1 MANFLKPKQHRA
13 EIAQEMASR
22 EEDLAAELGFDS
34 DEFDDDDDAR
44 SSSDDSDSDEEGGKS
59 GGVNFMEYLGLQKS
73 LREATE
79 NKTKL
84 HRALQETQK
93 DLRETRRK
101 LNQSEQR
108 NRMQRAIFEQAHE
121 KKLQDKDNMIDSLRL
136 SLEELDE
143 GGQKTE
149 GLLKMVAQIT
159 DLTNEKKEY
168 FEKAEL
174 AAADLALAREE
185 VQALESEHATAAAAK
200 DAEIKELQD
209 QLDPVKLAKAGG
221 AAASNALDNEE
232 IDRLRNEA
240 AELRAK
246 LRDAEFAAAS
256 AAASSGGTGSGGS
269 GGSGG
274 VSSEEAARFKSEIEA
289 LQRKNEDLR
298 EDLCVAKSQAAKLQ
312 ALSSSDADR
321 DQRLAA
327 ELKQLQ
333 DDVAAERTKARDAER
348 RADAVGDDLTS
359 ERSAHERLKA
369 EFADLKSSLEEQ
381 KAALLESGDSQ
392 KSAQAQLQSLSSQLA
407 TEKSALKAERA
418 AHEDTRGNLDAAKKQ
433 LAAARDELDAARV
446 SGDSQLRAE
455 KERAASVLQ
464 ECKASHAAEVAEL
477 KQRAEDDMKDLKE
490 RLGDVSTRVK
500 PMVGAI
506 SFLASNYKT
515 LSKEVRALQGEIEPA
530 VKQCKRDL
538 LRTLADVD
546 KQYKEMLR
554 KYRKEMAL
562 RKKLHNQLVDLRGNI
577 RVFGRVRPI
586 IGEDGKDLSKVKVV
600 VNCDQTDDQLIK
612 VERKGKHSQFELD
625 QVFSPTSQQ
634 EDVFEAAK
642 DVITSCIDGYN
653 VCIFAYGQ
661 TGSGKTFTMDG
672 PDDNPGL
679 NRRALSHLFSI
690 VEEKKGDWSYEIE
703 VSVLEIYNETVVD
716 LLAEKPSKK
725 GLEVRHGKSGPYV
738 EGLSKHVVSDAD
750 EVRKHFL
757 HAQKLRSTSST
768 DMNERSSR
776 SHALLIVYVTGT
788 NLSTGVTTKGKLN
801 LIDLAGSERVA
812 KSGAIDDKD
821 RFKEATNINRSL
833 SCLGDVIHA
842 LGSKQK
848 HVPYRNSKLTHLLQD
863 SLGGSAKTIMV
874 VQVAPVVKNVDESV
888 NSLNFATRVRA
899 VELGQAKKK
908 TESAEVSAL
917 KKKLKEL
924 ESKS

>member
-1 MANFLKPKQHRA
+1 MC
-13 EIAQEMASR
+13 
-22 EEDLAAELGFDS
+22 
-34 DEFDDDDDAR
+34 
-44 SSSDDSDSDEEGGKS
+44 
-59 GGVNFMEYLGLQKS
+59 
-73 LREATE
+73 
-79 NKTKL
+79 
-84 HRALQETQK
+84 ALQIVAT
-93 DLRETRRK
+93 
-101 LNQSEQR
+101 
-108 NRMQRAIFEQAHE
+108 IFFHNTSQHTTS
-121 KKLQDKDNMIDSLRL
+121 QHNTSLTTHHSQHTTHDTPHSHDR
-136 SLEELDE
+136 
-143 GGQKTE
+143 
-149 GLLKMVAQIT
+149 
-159 DLTNEKKEY
+159 EY

-209 QLDPVKLAKAGG
+209 QLDPVKVRPIRCCCVKCRPFSLFPHPPPPHTHTHTHTHCNTHTRTHTRTHTHAHTHMNKQQLAKAGG

-298 EDLCVAKSQAAKLQ
+298 EDLRVAKSQAAKLQ

-554 KYRKEMAL
+554 KYRKE
-562 RKKLHNQLVDLRGNI
+562 
-577 RVFGRVRPI
+577 
-586 IGEDGKDLSKVKVV
+586 
-600 VNCDQTDDQLIK
+600 
-612 VERKGKHSQFELD
+612 
-625 QVFSPTSQQ
+625 
-634 EDVFEAAK
+634 
-642 DVITSCIDGYN
+642 
-653 VCIFAYGQ
+653 
-661 TGSGKTFTMDG
+661 
-672 PDDNPGL
+672 
-679 NRRALSHLFSI
+679 
-690 VEEKKGDWSYEIE
+690 
-703 VSVLEIYNETVVD
+703 VS
-716 LLAEKPSKK
+716 S
-725 GLEVRHGKSGPYV
+725 S
-738 EGLSKHVVSDAD
+738 VSFPC
-750 EVRKHFL
+750 V
-757 HAQKLRSTSST
+757 
-768 DMNERSSR
+768 
-776 SHALLIVYVTGT
+776 
-788 NLSTGVTTKGKLN
+788 
-801 LIDLAGSERVA
+801 
-812 KSGAIDDKD
+812 
-821 RFKEATNINRSL
+821 
-833 SCLGDVIHA
+833 
-842 LGSKQK
+842 
-848 HVPYRNSKLTHLLQD
+848 
-863 SLGGSAKTIMV
+863 
-874 VQVAPVVKNVDESV
+874 
-888 NSLNFATRVRA
+888 
-899 VELGQAKKK
+899 
-908 TESAEVSAL
+908 
-917 KKKLKEL
+917 
-924 ESKS
+924 